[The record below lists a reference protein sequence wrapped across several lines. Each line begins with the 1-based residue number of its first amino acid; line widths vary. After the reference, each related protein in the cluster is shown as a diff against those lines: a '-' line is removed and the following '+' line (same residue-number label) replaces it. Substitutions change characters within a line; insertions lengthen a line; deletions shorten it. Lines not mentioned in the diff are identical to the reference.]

1 VDVCVQLVSVLSN
14 GELRVVV
21 DRDVDSSVADWFV
34 IGIVELSHIRV
45 FKGLFGGKALARVE
59 LKQVLDQVDC
69 FVGCAGEH
77 FSDAPHLGRWE

>member
-1 VDVCVQLVSVLSN
+1 VNVCVQLVSVLSN

-45 FKGLFGGKALARVE
+45 SQGLFGGKAFTRVK
-59 LKQVLDQVDC
+59 LKQVLDQVNC
-69 FVGCAGEH
+69 FVGCAREH
-77 FSDAPHLGRWE
+77 VSDAPHLGRWE